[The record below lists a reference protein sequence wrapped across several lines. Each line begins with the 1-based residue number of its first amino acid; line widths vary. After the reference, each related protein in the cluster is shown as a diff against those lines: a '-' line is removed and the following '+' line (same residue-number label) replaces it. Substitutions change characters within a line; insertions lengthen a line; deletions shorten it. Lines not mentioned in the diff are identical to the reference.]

1 MTVMTNIQNLIEKLQ
16 QLEKIRNQLQR
27 KPMSPPG
34 VWIHQYV
41 VKRSYPSGLEGIY
54 VYAKWQAE
62 EPVFR
67 RNPKKFGHRGK
78 GEFTCHQHI
87 GRVSSNTGLGMDER
101 VEDAYEEWNNRKR
114 LDAIDQALK
123 EIEIALTQVMPQETN
138 EA

>member
-1 MTVMTNIQNLIEKLQ
+1 MTVMTNIKNLIEKLQ
-16 QLEKIRNQLQR
+16 QLENEREELVK

-34 VWIHQYV
+34 VWIHQYMV
-41 VKRSYPSGLEGIY
+41 RKRYPDGFIGEYI
-54 VYAKWQAE
+54 YAKWQAE
-62 EPVFR
+62 EPIFR

-87 GRVSSNTGLGMDER
+87 GRVDSNTGLGMDER
-101 VEDAYEEWNNRKR
+101 VEEAYEEWENRKR

-123 EIEIALTQVMPQETN
+123 EIEIALMKVMPQEAN